1 MPVYLMFGLT
11 FSSEYSLQIYNENLN
26 AEGVLTARR
35 PSLETVF
42 CWQNYG
48 SIIQSGQNEEEELK
62 FCSQSTEII

>member
-35 PSLETVF
+35 PSLET
-42 CWQNYG
+42 CLLLA
-48 SIIQSGQNEEEELK
+48 ELWLHHPIGA
-62 FCSQSTEII
+62 E